1 MFDIFPQ
8 IYALFCRI
16 LSWQAFTHFSK
27 SRSKK
32 FATYMFKTREG
43 GEGSKAV
50 WTMFKKTALLARDG
64 FPNTFPCIFL
74 GILCISNLPQLK
86 WISHEVIWK
95 KLENIF
101 VVWKLSQQQTDTVAG
116 EVFILS
122 EENLSYSGKTRPN
135 YLLFSHNDQQR
146 IVGSKVASGFVLLCF
161 CKFCVFFLPE
171 SWQEHLIGRE
181 DSCASVDNI
190 CEN

>member
-1 MFDIFPQ
+1 MYNSVIIHSSLTFRFSSSSWLSLTNLPVSDMWINGRRTGTMW
-8 IYALFCRI
+8 RI
-16 LSWQAFTHFSK
+16 GMYW
-27 SRSKK
+27 
-32 FATYMFKTREG
+32 EG
-43 GEGSKAV
+43 RKCHL
-50 WTMFKKTALLARDG
+50 TCPRT
-64 FPNTFPCIFL
+64 FL

-101 VVWKLSQQQTDTVAG
+101 VVWKLSQQQTDPVAE
-116 EVFILS
+116 EVFILT